1 MTSAIAA
8 HASVNFRRWCDAV
21 EGGNPD
27 TVARLYTHNVTFLP
41 TLAGSF
47 IRDGDGARQYFVH
60 FLAKQPRC
68 VLVEEIVQ
76 AMGDDAYVHSGMY
89 DFTFGADG
97 TSARARFT
105 FVWVRQPDGMWV
117 ITHHHSSLRPD
128 A

>member
-1 MTSAIAA
+1 
-8 HASVNFRRWCDAV
+8 
-21 EGGNPD
+21 
-27 TVARLYTHNVTFLP
+27 
-41 TLAGSF
+41 
-47 IRDGDGARQYFVH
+47 
-60 FLAKQPRC
+60 
-68 VLVEEIVQ
+68 
-76 AMGDDAYVHSGMY
+76 MGDDAYVHSGMY